1 MWRMED
7 DEKTKGRHASPFAND
22 YSGRL
27 PAVLRALPS
36 AMSWPLS
43 PLETLWCAVA
53 LAAGYAVRGAA
64 GFGSGV
70 VVAPLLAFVLPL
82 STIAPVI
89 TVIGLL
95 VALGQAVKDWSLI
108 RWRELAVFV
117 PGSVVG
123 VALGVLVFKAIDPAS
138 LARWLGAY
146 VLLYA
151 LYSLGGE
158 RVFGH
163 AARMP
168 RWAVHP
174 LAAAGALVATV
185 FGGLAGPI
193 YVTWFD
199 AQRLSKTVFRV
210 TVASTLLV
218 LGLMRSAA
226 YLAGGVFRAQD
237 WALIVGALLPVAVG
251 TVIGDRLHERMDPA
265 AFRRGVGALLV
276 ASGLALMLVA

>member
-1 MWRMED
+1 M
-7 DEKTKGRHASPFAND
+7 
-22 YSGRL
+22 L
-27 PAVLRALPS
+27 
-36 AMSWPLS
+36 WPLS
-43 PLETLWCAVA
+43 PLETLWCALA
-53 LAAGYAVRGAA
+53 LTAGYAVRGAA

-95 VALGQAVKDWSLI
+95 VALGQAVKDWPLI
-108 RWRELAVFV
+108 EWRSLAVFI
-117 PGSVVG
+117 PGSIVG
-123 VALGVLVFKAIDPAS
+123 VALGVFAFKSIDPTA

-151 LYSLGGE
+151 LYSLAGE
-158 RVFGH
+158 RVLGREL
-163 AARMP
+163 RMP
-168 RWAVHP
+168 HWAIHP

-199 AQRLSKTVFRV
+199 AQKLTKSVFRV
-210 TVASTLLV
+210 TVATTLLV

-226 YLAGGVFRAQD
+226 YLASGVFRAQD
-237 WALIVGALLPVAVG
+237 AALIAGALLPVALG
-251 TVIGDRLHERMDPA
+251 TVIVDRLHDRMDPA

-276 ASGLALMLVA
+276 ASGVGLMLVA